1 MHARKASGTAPNGI
15 LADAKGIPPPQ
26 VSVHIDDAFGR
37 LLLRWQDEQDETS
50 LQQLIT
56 TAQGLVESIAEQS
69 LQASGFESSQLIDD
83 TVSLTFNHIRRLP
96 FNHRAV
102 ANTPGGERAVRPFQA
117 ILQKPN
123 AGSRYLVWLTQRRAM
138 DIARRARRDQRGCR
152 CYTASNPHQVA
163 AAIMQASCDQQ
174 AAAGLQAVKEDRLEW
189 IQTMFALLD
198 QADRLLMEMVLEGK
212 TLATIAHMLDCSE
225 GTVSRRRQRIE
236 QSLREAAHTHTHTR
250 RSIVRSPWIACP
262 AAQ

>member
-102 ANTPGGERAVRPFQA
+102 ANTPGGERAVRPFRATQN
-117 ILQKPN
+117 QPST
-123 AGSRYLVWLTQRRAM
+123 GRRYLVWLTRRRAM
-138 DIARRARRDQRGCR
+138 DVTRRVRRRWHRCR
-152 CYTASNPHQVA
+152 CHTASNPYQVEA
-163 AAIMQASCDQQ
+163 AMMQASCDQQ
-174 AAAGLQAVKEDRLEW
+174 AAAAAQVLKDDRLEW
-189 IQTMFALLD
+189 IQTMLALLD
-198 QADRLLMEMVLEGK
+198 PADGLLMEMVLEGK

-236 QSLREAAHTHTHTR
+236 QSLREAAHTHTHTPPH
-250 RSIVRSPWIACP
+250 S
-262 AAQ
+262 